1 MAQRVLVVDV
11 GGTHLKI
18 LASGQRTPRK
28 IASGPKMTARLMC
41 NWVKKAAS
49 DWQYEV
55 AAIGYPRW
63 PVALFTNIFATVAL
77 PPEIKCA

>member
-1 MAQRVLVVDV
+1 MAQKVLVVDV

-28 IASGPKMTARLMC
+28 IASGRKMTPQRMC

-49 DWQYEV
+49 DWHYEV
-55 AAIGYPRW
+55 AAIRLSRASSARKTCSRTIQY
-63 PVALFTNIFATVAL
+63 
-77 PPEIKCA
+77 E

>member
-28 IASGPKMTARLMC
+28 IASGPKMTAQLMC
-41 NWVKKAAS
+41 NWV
-49 DWQYEV
+49 
-55 AAIGYPRW
+55 R
-63 PVALFTNIFATVAL
+63 
-77 PPEIKCA
+77 